1 MGNYKSAVKRINK
14 SVTKEQL
21 KKTSIGFDR
30 VHAIG
35 HLTDN
40 ELMQLDRKIVDKFLQ
55 LEGVTA

>member
-1 MGNYKSAVKRINK
+1 MSNYKSAVKRINK

-21 KKTSIGFDR
+21 EKASIGIDR

-40 ELMQLDRKIVDKFLQ
+40 ELMRLDRKICDRLIIMENK
-55 LEGVTA
+55 